1 MVYFFQFSWTIILK
15 ALYII
20 SARKKEKAWAIT
32 YLKNLQHQYQAQ
44 LDGFTFYKIV
54 DSYAI
59 FTPVI
64 CDAFSLLNA
73 RKTNRNERIRIL
85 HYFICSSIFDNF
97 IDWNLLGEEELYKI
111 SFQPETYA
119 AQSIS
124 EKLFIGSH
132 LFLKSCVKKTNE
144 YIEVTH
150 KLFDIQQQ
158 SAQQFNA
165 NISEKVI
172 ERITLKKGG
181 FSLLLCSFY
190 FDREASVLE
199 KNCWYALG
207 EIIQLTN
214 DLYDIYKDLQNGSH
228 TLATRMKNIFEFEVY
243 FKNLINQFM
252 QVVQNFAKPSKKKI
266 QFAVSMAGV
275 SAFGLIAIN
284 QLKNYK
290 NDENGSVDI
299 KRLNRKDIIVD
310 MEKLP
315 NIIKWL
321 YFVYKYGKQ

>member
-1 MVYFFQFSWTIILK
+1 MVYIFQFSWTIILK

-32 YLKNLQHQYQAQ
+32 YLKNLQQQYQAQ
-44 LDGFTFYKIV
+44 LDDFTFYKIV
-54 DSYAI
+54 NSYAI

-73 RKTNRNERIRIL
+73 RKTNRNEKIRIL

-97 IDWNLLGEEELYKI
+97 IDWNLLGEEELYQI
-111 SFQPETYA
+111 SFQPEMYT
-119 AQSIS
+119 AQTIS
-124 EKLFIGSH
+124 EKLFIESH
-132 LFLKSCVKKTNE
+132 LFLKSCVKNANE

-150 KLFDIQQQ
+150 KLFDVQQQ

-165 NISEKVI
+165 TLSEKDI
-172 ERITLKKGG
+172 ESITLKKGG
-181 FSLLLCSFY
+181 FSLLLCSYY

-214 DLYDIYKDLQNGSH
+214 DLYDIYKDLQHGSY
-228 TLATRMKNIFEFEVY
+228 TLATRMKNVFVFEDY

-252 QVVQNFAKPSKKKI
+252 QAVENFAKPGKNKI

-275 SAFGLIAIN
+275 SAFGLIAIH
-284 QLKNYK
+284 QLKKHK
-290 NDENGSVDI
+290 NDENGSIDM
-299 KRLNRKDIIVD
+299 KSLNRKDVIID
-310 MEKLP
+310 MEKFP
-315 NIIKWL
+315 NIVKWL
-321 YFVYKYGKQ
+321 YFVYKYGKL